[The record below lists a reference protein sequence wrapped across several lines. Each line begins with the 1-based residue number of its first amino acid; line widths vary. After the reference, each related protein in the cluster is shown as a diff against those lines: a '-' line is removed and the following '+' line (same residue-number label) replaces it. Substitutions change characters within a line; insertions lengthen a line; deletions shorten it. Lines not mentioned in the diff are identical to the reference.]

1 MATLRLSRPW
11 SGHPMVSI
19 SPPGAMIR
27 QYKYGMLPLDRACS
41 PIVATLILYM
51 RWLGLLMANILSPGA
66 RIIQHKCGKRSDGG
80 IVILLSLIIEFL
92 AGGSLYVS
100 LIILI
105 ALTLIVT
112 TAQLPSMAA
121 SASPVKERTSKR
133 SRRRFCNSSS
143 LS

>member
-27 QYKYGMLPLDRACS
+27 QYKYGMLPLDPACS

-51 RWLGLLMANILSPGA
+51 RWLSLLMANILSPGA

-80 IVILLSLIIEFL
+80 REAGNGTDNFPLALVVDGANRHDVRLLS
-92 AGGSLYVS
+92 A
-100 LIILI
+100 
-105 ALTLIVT
+105 TLDGLVI
-112 TAQLPSMAA
+112 S
-121 SASPVKERTSKR
+121 
-133 SRRRFCNSSS
+133 
-143 LS
+143 